1 MSSISQ
7 MTQAILLLTSN
18 FSKNKEVDVIPL
30 NPSEWGYFAF
40 WLHKN
45 NLTPDDLLKTN
56 FKEILQDWNDEKITI
71 QRIEKLLHRG
81 GALALAMEK
90 WQRIGIWVI
99 NRSDSNY
106 PKQLKKKLKTLSP
119 PILYGVGNQKLLNK
133 ESIGVIGSKK
143 ISKENLIYAFNLG
156 EKIANDGYTLLSNG
170 LLEST
175 VEGTLTV
182 GGSATIFLSN
192 GLLKSSLSSFY
203 RRGLMDNNLVL
214 ISASYP
220 ESLYDLSHN
229 IENNKYIYTQS
240 SATIIIDLKDE
251 DIILSVKNT
260 LNQYKNIFLW
270 IKQDTIL
277 TNNNQ
282 ELIQLGVN
290 KLSNDILKKNISNL
304 TKLIKS
310 AKKCKNKFIQ
320 LSLFDS

>member
-18 FSKNKEVDVIPL
+18 FSKNKEVDVTPL

-99 NRSDSNY
+99 NRSDPNY

-133 ESIGVIGSKK
+133 ESMGVIGSKK

-170 LLEST
+170 LLESA
-175 VEGTLTV
+175 VEGTLNV

-192 GLLKSSLSSFY
+192 NLLKSSLSSFY
-203 RRGLMDNNLVL
+203 RNALMDDSLVL
-214 ISASYP
+214 VSPYYP
-220 ESLYDLSHN
+220 ESLYNTSHS

-240 SATIIIDLKDE
+240 TTTTIIDIKDKDIELSISESID
-251 DIILSVKNT
+251 N
-260 LNQYKNIFLW
+260 
-270 IKQDTIL
+270 KQ
-277 TNNNQ
+277 
-282 ELIQLGVN
+282 
-290 KLSNDILKKNISNL
+290 ISL
-304 TKLIKS
+304 LIKDNLS
-310 AKKCKNKFIQ
+310 SKNKSFTINKNPIQ
-320 LSLFDS
+320 QSLFGD

>member
-1 MSSISQ
+1 

-18 FSKNKEVDVIPL
+18 FSKNKEVDVTPL

-90 WQRIGIWVI
+90 WQRVGIWVI
-99 NRSDSNY
+99 NRSDPNY

-119 PILYGVGNQKLLNK
+119 SILYGVGNQKLLNK

-143 ISKENLIYAFNLG
+143 VLKEHLIYAFNLG

-170 LLEST
+170 HLESA
-175 VEGTLTV
+175 VEGTLNA

-192 GLLKSSLSSFY
+192 SLLKSSLSSFY
-203 RRGLMDNNLVL
+203 RRALMDGSVVLV
-214 ISASYP
+214 SSFPP
-220 ESLYDLSHN
+220 EFLYDLN
-229 IENNKYIYTQS
+229 NGIENNRYLYMQ
-240 SATIIIDLKDE
+240 
-251 DIILSVKNT
+251 
-260 LNQYKNIFLW
+260 
-270 IKQDTIL
+270 
-277 TNNNQ
+277 
-282 ELIQLGVN
+282 
-290 KLSNDILKKNISNL
+290 SNL
-304 TKLIKS
+304 TIVIDSIEVKTIESNENVL
-310 AKKCKNKFIQ
+310 NGLLVFEGTRVPVRN
-320 LSLFDS
+320 LFDYLLAGENIKDFLEDFPTVSFEQINALKL

>member
-18 FSKNKEVDVIPL
+18 FSKNKEVDVTPL

-133 ESIGVIGSKK
+133 ESMGVIGSKK

-170 LLEST
+170 LLESA
-175 VEGTLTV
+175 VEGTLNV

-192 GLLKSSLSSFY
+192 SLLKSSLSSFY
-203 RRGLMDNNLVL
+203 RNALMDGSLVL
-214 ISASYP
+214 VSSSSP
-220 ESLYDLSHN
+220 ESLYDSN
-229 IENNKYIYTQS
+229 SSIENNQYVYMQS
-240 SATIIIDLKDE
+240 STTIIIETKDK
-251 DIILSVKNT
+251 DIILSAKEALKNKSISLWVKEDSN
-260 LNQYKNIFLW
+260 LKSNG
-270 IKQDTIL
+270 
-277 TNNNQ
+277 Q
-282 ELIQLGVN
+282 ELIQIGVK
-290 KLSNDILKKNISNL
+290 KLPNGFTEPIEVDNY
-304 TKLIKS
+304 
-310 AKKCKNKFIQ
+310 
-320 LSLFDS
+320 DSIASKEEIHKR